1 MSEFARWP
9 SFFIEV
15 VGKRDGFPHRTEL
28 KGFIA
33 CDVTGRI
40 HESTGT
46 TRTMVTI
53 VRLREIQPF
62 GFGAATGPAA
72 AWSGHCRRRRRPE
85 PASFVIRLIAM
96 RSKPHCG
103 NPVACYRLENNG
115 VEDND
120 ARTAQTIGA
129 GGPPRGVLAV
139 VRLAADGAAALESED
154 SPKIFE
160 EFALTSATT
169 EAPAPM
175 GYPPAPA
182 ASPAPCRPG
191 PHGQLCRS
199 RSGLLR
205 SQSGLLRP
213 RGGNC
218 CAPACGNSCCND
230 CCSSCQHETGVFDCC
245 THSLSNFFSCGEN
258 CCPQFY
264 AGVEATMFDAIT
276 HGMHTDAGIANTVIP
291 NDVSLANGDGFDR
304 FTFSPRIT
312 AGIQEGCWGI
322 LGRFWYLSDSSSGLN
337 PAFPPAGAGTYYDDA
352 DQGLHGRFR
361 GDSQLLPGHV
371 EGNFRLRRPVRLF

>member
-1 MSEFARWP
+1 MSEFARRP

-40 HESTGT
+40 HESTGI

-62 GFGAATGPAA
+62 GFRAATGPAA

-103 NPVACYRLENNG
+103 KPVACYCLVNNG

-139 VRLAADGAAALESED
+139 VRSGSGWSRCPRVGRLPQDLRRVRFNLCHDRSAGPDGLPTGSGRLAGAV
-154 SPKIFE
+154 
-160 EFALTSATT
+160 
-169 EAPAPM
+169 
-175 GYPPAPA
+175 
-182 ASPAPCRPG
+182 RPG
-191 PHGQLCRS
+191 SHGRLCRS
-199 RSGLLR
+199 RAGLLRSWSGLLR
-205 SQSGLLRP
+205 SRTQLLRP
-213 RGGNC
+213 RVR
-218 CAPACGNSCCND
+218 
-230 CCSSCQHETGVFDCC
+230 Q
-245 THSLSNFFSCGEN
+245 
-258 CCPQFY
+258 
-264 AGVEATMFDAIT
+264 
-276 HGMHTDAGIANTVIP
+276 
-291 NDVSLANGDGFDR
+291 
-304 FTFSPRIT
+304 
-312 AGIQEGCWGI
+312 W
-322 LGRFWYLSDSSSGLN
+322 
-337 PAFPPAGAGTYYDDA
+337 
-352 DQGLHGRFR
+352 
-361 GDSQLLPGHV
+361 
-371 EGNFRLRRPVRLF
+371 LR